1 MIKTEYKMSVNASSS
16 FVVCI
21 CKTYTKARDLA
32 DMLYTQQA
40 LLDKEW
46 HSHVTLTEI
55 VNDCRVPS
63 FFWNLHL
70 YAVIVEHNFG
80 DGDHDPDYTLY
91 IAD

>member
-1 MIKTEYKMSVNASSS
+1 MIKTEYKLTVNSSSS
-16 FVVCI
+16 FVVYI
-21 CKTYTKARDLA
+21 CKTYSKARDLT
-32 DMLYTQQA
+32 DLLYTQQA

-46 HSHVTLTEI
+46 HYHVSLAEI

-63 FFWNLHL
+63 FFWNLHM

-80 DGDHDPDYTLY
+80 DWDHDPDYTLY